1 MNKYELLFI
10 ISATTPDDQKEA
22 IISKVTSFIEKNVGT
37 VDAVD
42 KWGMKKF
49 AYPINFKNEGY
60 YVLVNFTIAPS
71 KIAELDNMMYV
82 NENIVRQ
89 MFVKKEN

>member
-22 IISKVTSFIEKNVGT
+22 IVSKVTSFIEKNAGT

-49 AYPINFKNEGY
+49 AYPINFKNEGF
-60 YVLVNFTIAPS
+60 YVVMNISMNANEVDAMS
-71 KIAELDNMMYV
+71 KLMNITDG
-82 NENIVRQ
+82 IVRH
-89 MFVKKEN
+89 MFVKK

>member
-1 MNKYELLFI
+1 MNKYELMVIL
-10 ISATTPDDQKEA
+10 SNNMLDEAKEEM
-22 IISKVTSFIEKNVGT
+22 INKIQGLIESNGGKVENIEKVGS
-37 VDAVD
+37 
-42 KWGMKKF
+42 KKY
-49 AYPINFKNEGY
+49 AYEINFKNEGY
-60 YVLVNFTIAPS
+60 YVLVNFTIEPS

>member
-10 ISATTPDDQKEA
+10 ISATTADDQKEA
-22 IISKVTSFIEKNVGT
+22 IINKVTSFIESKQGT
-37 VDAVD
+37 IDAID

-60 YVLVNFTIAPS
+60 YVLVNFTAEPS
-71 KIAELDNMMYV
+71 LIAELDNMMFV
-82 NENIVRQ
+82 NESIVRQ

>member
-10 ISATTPDDQKEA
+10 ISAATPDEQKEA
-22 IISKVTSFIEKNVGT
+22 IVSKVTSFIESKSGT
-37 VDAVD
+37 IDAVD
-42 KWGMKKF
+42 KWGMRKF

-60 YVLVNFTIAPS
+60 YVLINFTADPS
-71 KIAELDNMMYV
+71 AIAEIDNMMYV

>member
-1 MNKYELLFI
+1 MCVILAKTVEMEKSI
-10 ISATTPDDQKEA
+10 V
-22 IISKVTSFIEKNVGT
+22 SKVTSFIEKNAGT

>member
-1 MNKYELLFI
+1 MNKYELLFV
-10 ISATTPDDQKEA
+10 ISATTPDEQKEA
-22 IISKVTSFIEKNVGT
+22 IVEKITSTIEKSAGT

-42 KWGMKKF
+42 KWGMRKF

-60 YVLVNFTIAPS
+60 YVLINFTADATLIAS
-71 KIAELDNMMYV
+71 LDKMMYV

-89 MFVKKEN
+89 MFVRKEN

>member
-22 IISKVTSFIEKNVGT
+22 IVSKVTSFIEKNAGT

-42 KWGMKKF
+42 KWGMRKF
-49 AYPINFKNEGY
+49 AYPINFKMKD
-60 YVLVNFTIAPS
+60 I
-71 KIAELDNMMYV
+71 
-82 NENIVRQ
+82 
-89 MFVKKEN
+89 MFSLISQSNQAKLLNLIT

>member
-22 IISKVTSFIEKNVGT
+22 IVSKVTSFIEKNAGT
-37 VDAVD
+37 VDMVD
-42 KWGMKKF
+42 KWGMRKF

-60 YVLVNFTIAPS
+60 YVLVNFTIEPS

>member
-22 IISKVTSFIEKNVGT
+22 IISKVTSFIEKNAGT

-49 AYPINFKNEGY
+49 AYPINFKNEGF
-60 YVLVNFTIAPS
+60 YVVMNINMDANEVDAMS
-71 KIAELDNMMYV
+71 KLMNITDG
-82 NENIVRQ
+82 IVRH
-89 MFVKKEN
+89 MFVKK

>member
-10 ISATTPDDQKEA
+10 IASDASEEKREQLIAKFKA
-22 IISKVTSFIEKNVGT
+22 LIEEKGGVIAG
-37 VDAVD
+37 VD

-60 YVLVNFTIAPS
+60 YVLVNFESNPEIVDGIS
-71 KIAELDNMMYV
+71 KLMNITDG
-82 NENIVRQ
+82 IVRH
-89 MFVKKEN
+89 MFVKK